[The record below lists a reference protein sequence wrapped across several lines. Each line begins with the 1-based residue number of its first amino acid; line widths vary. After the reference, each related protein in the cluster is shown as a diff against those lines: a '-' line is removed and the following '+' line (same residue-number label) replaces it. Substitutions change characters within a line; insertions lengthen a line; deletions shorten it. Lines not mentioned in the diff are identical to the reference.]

1 MSLVMGMHSGAV
13 FSSWDTW
20 KSIQL
25 QGSQELGVLEDFVRY
40 SEVFGRNSLQRGPS
54 VWKQGC
60 KLPEALFIARFPYR
74 EFHYNGVR
82 LYHYGNCVWVDIL
95 NYQIL

>member
-25 QGSQELGVLEDFVRY
+25 QGSQELGVLGDFR
-40 SEVFGRNSLQRGPS
+40 SL
-54 VWKQGC
+54 
-60 KLPEALFIARFPYR
+60 
-74 EFHYNGVR
+74 
-82 LYHYGNCVWVDIL
+82 
-95 NYQIL
+95 